1 MAPKIYGSLAS
12 VINWLPVAIDA
23 PSQAS
28 KLEINLNA
36 NDSKMCV
43 LVIESLGLFIK
54 LPILLKHSFTR
65 DVKAVKIALTF
76 VAENDRF

>member
-54 LPILLKHSFTR
+54 TSDSTETLVYQGRKGS
-65 DVKAVKIALTF
+65 
-76 VAENDRF
+76 